1 MRKFAFAVFIGV
13 ALLGC
18 DRESVVKTEAD
29 QCIRARIFKE
39 CMDSI
44 PKTPVVTHENNT
56 AIANIVKQC
65 DTTAYYQS
73 LRKSSSI
80 LPACKP

>member
-1 MRKFAFAVFIGV
+1 MRNFIIAVFIWI

-18 DRESVVKTEAD
+18 DRDSVVKTEAD

-39 CMDSI
+39 CMESI

-65 DTTAYYQS
+65 DSTAYYQS
-73 LRKSSSI
+73 LRKSSTI
-80 LPACKP
+80 DQVCKP